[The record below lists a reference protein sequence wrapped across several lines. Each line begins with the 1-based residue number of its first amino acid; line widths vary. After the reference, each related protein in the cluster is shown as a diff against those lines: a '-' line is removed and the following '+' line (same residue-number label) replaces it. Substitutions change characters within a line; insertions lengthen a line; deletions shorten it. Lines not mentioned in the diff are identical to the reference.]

1 MNQGSRRSTVA
12 GWAGALLHRC
22 GEHPHLGAS
31 PDDWTTFAVGHPVR
45 LFKGTLGSSGLHTY
59 DVSSDGQ
66 RFLVIKSAAE
76 DQGASPPKM
85 VVVLNFFEE
94 LKRLVAAN

>member
-1 MNQGSRRSTVA
+1 
-12 GWAGALLHRC
+12 
-22 GEHPHLGAS
+22 
-31 PDDWTTFAVGHPVR
+31 VGHPVR